1 MSNISRTS
9 LVEQVTASLRE
20 YIDSD
25 EVQVGDKM
33 PGEVAL
39 CRKYNVS
46 RTTVREALRLLQ
58 ALGYVTLIPNRGA
71 FVADKNRSSASG
83 MGVWIA
89 DHLTEVSDA
98 FEFRMILE
106 PPAAALAAKRATAE
120 EKYMLLGI
128 HTMFKAEAEK
138 KNLGGIVL
146 YDERFHECIM
156 KASHNSVIIGVN
168 QVICNTIRNYRQQA
182 FTEDK
187 DADLAMDVHEKLVD
201 AITGGNAELASSLM
215 QKHLETNLN
224 LISQFRKKMK

>member
-9 LVEQVTASLRE
+9 LVEQVTKSLSE

-25 EVQVGDKM
+25 EIQVGDKM

-39 CRKYNVS
+39 CAKYNVS

-71 FVADKNRSSASG
+71 FVADKNRSSVSG

-106 PPAAALAAKRATAE
+106 PIAASLAAQRATDE
-120 EKYMLLGI
+120 DKYMLMGI
-128 HTMFKAEAEK
+128 HEMFKEEAGK
-138 KNLGGIVL
+138 GNLSGIVL

-156 KASHNSVIIGVN
+156 KASHNSLIIGVN
-168 QVICNTIRNYRQQA
+168 QIIANTIRNYRGQSFA
-182 FTEDK
+182 EDK
-187 DADLAMDVHEKLVD
+187 YACLALDTHEKLVR
-201 AITGGNAELASSLM
+201 AIADGNAELADAVM
-215 QKHLETNLN
+215 REHLATNID
-224 LISQFRKKMK
+224 LIGQFRKKLK